1 MKQNKEKQHFW
12 EFWVEKW
19 SNGTNLLHKL
29 WTYVHVVPLPRL
41 KKQNDVKIQGIQEEH
56 RKISQKSKQK
66 QKADVLLP
74 PFSFRK
80 KKHDNY
86 KMLPYKLG

>member
-1 MKQNKEKQHFW
+1 MELIYF
-12 EFWVEKW
+12 
-19 SNGTNLLHKL
+19 TNCGHM
-29 WTYVHVVPLPRL
+29 YMYSVPLPRL
-41 KKQNDVKIQGIQEEH
+41 KKQNNVKIQGIQEEH

-86 KMLPYKLG
+86 KMLPYKPG